1 MMFRRLP
8 PQGGDARAVAEVV
21 NNMMDGKTNNT
32 GLVTLNT
39 GNAITT
45 TLYNERI
52 SPDSVIILVP
62 ASDAAEADT
71 APYGSFQDLTD
82 QNAAAANTDYA
93 ITYNTTDFA
102 SGISVVS
109 NSRITV
115 KNYGFYNFQTS
126 IQFTNTDSQAHAVSV
141 WFRKNGTDIANSNSE
156 ISVPSKHGTTDGR
169 SLFTVN
175 FYFELQA
182 NDYIEMVW
190 STPSTTVSMQYLPT
204 QTTPTRPATPSV
216 IATIQYIAPLAYSNV
231 YVSAQTYGSATVTHY
246 ANSTANKTY
255 GYVIIG

>member
-32 GLVTLNT
+32 GLITLDT
-39 GNAITT
+39 GGATTT

-52 SPDSVIILVP
+52 SPDSVIIVIP

-71 APYGSFQDLTD
+71 TPYGSFQSLAD
-82 QNAAAANTDYA
+82 QTAAAANTEYQV
-93 ITYNTTDFA
+93 TYDTTDFA
-102 SGISVVS
+102 SGVSVVS
-109 NSRITV
+109 SSRITV
-115 KNYGFYNFQTS
+115 KNYGIYNLQTS
-126 IQFTNTDSQAHAVSV
+126 IQFTNTDSQAHAVSI
-141 WFRKNGTDIANSNSE
+141 WFKKNGSAIVNSNSE
-156 ISVPSKHGTTDGR
+156 LSIPSKHGSTDGR
-169 SLFTVN
+169 SIFAVN

-182 NDYIEMVW
+182 NDYIEMAW
-190 STPSTTVSMQYLPT
+190 STESTTVSLQYIPT

-216 IATIQYIAPLAYSNV
+216 IATVQYVAPLSYSNV
-231 YVSAQTYGSATVTHY
+231 YISAQTYGSATISHF

-255 GYVIIG
+255 GYVIVG